1 MMQLLLV
8 FLILSLLSMS
18 TLAASLRSISALQED
33 RNNGLITADQ
43 FALEI
48 IRTIKTPISQLPDQA
63 IEQEQNQHR
72 VCATAALLQIRQSW
86 DSLSRSTQQLVTAAL
101 ARPSADSV
109 LVSPSGF
116 FTLHY
121 SLSGVNA
128 VPAADLDADMR
139 PDYVEKMAA
148 YMDTSLFTHRDLG
161 FIDPPFDG
169 LNGGDSTFDV
179 YFEDI
184 GAYGYAVPEGPGP
197 NPWPDEFSYLVVH
210 NTFVGFPPNDDPEG
224 DVAGAA
230 KATCAHEF
238 HHCVQFAYDPN
249 EAIWLMELDATESED
264 LVYNATDDNYNYLNG
279 YFLDPEISLMSVSNH
294 MYSSFIW
301 HSYLAQRFD
310 TTLLTQLWKGARTV
324 SSFQSSADSLL
335 AYHGVT
341 HDSAFTEFV
350 SWLYKTNTR
359 SDGTGF
365 EEASSYP
372 FVQIDRSHSSFP
384 IAAQLSP
391 KSPGGYASCWVEA
404 ITSGVSGNMRIDFDG
419 NDARQWGAVVILTK
433 GINQHTVLSIPLS
446 GPNYVGSITV
456 DSMGQYSKITL
467 AGINLS
473 ENSASSTF
481 TYGFTPTYTLSV
493 AASPADSGAY
503 SGASRSMKLY
513 LKNFLPTGQVMRA
526 VFSDLSGWV
535 DLDSANVFVPTLDS
549 AIVLIPVSVPVS
561 TPLGTLSQVDVAVRS
576 LSDTTQHFTMNF
588 NAITVV
594 KRGDYNF
601 DGSIDIADLTYCVNY
616 LFFFGDD
623 PIPVVLAGDFDCS
636 PGIDIG
642 DLTQLVD
649 NLFLSFAP
657 SPCQPD

>member
-1 MMQLLLV
+1 MQFLLV
-8 FLILSLLSMS
+8 ILFISSLS
-18 TLAASLRSISALQED
+18 TSIAAEPIRSIQALQDD
-33 RNNGLITADQ
+33 RANGLLTADQ
-43 FALEI
+43 FALEMV
-48 IRTIKTPISQLPDQA
+48 RTIKTPLSQIPEQI
-63 IEQEQNQHR
+63 IEQGQHEHR
-72 VCATAALLQIRQSW
+72 MCATAAILQIRQSW
-86 DSLSRSTQQLVTAAL
+86 DSLSRTTQQFVTASF

-109 LVSPSGF
+109 LLSPSGF
-116 FTLHY
+116 FSLHY
-121 SLSGVNA
+121 SLTGVNA
-128 VPAADLDADMR
+128 VPTDDLDADMR

-148 YMDTSLFTHRDLG
+148 YMDTSLITHRNLG
-161 FIDPPFDG
+161 FLDPPFDG
-169 LNGGDSTFDV
+169 VIGGDSTFDV

-197 NPWPDEFSYLVVH
+197 NPWPDEYSYLVVH

-224 DVAGAA
+224 DIAGAA

-301 HSYLAQRFD
+301 HSYIAQRFD
-310 TTLLTQLWKGARTV
+310 TSLLLQLWNGARTGNA
-324 SSFQSSADSLL
+324 FQSSADSMF
-335 AYHGVT
+335 ASYGIT

-359 SDGTGF
+359 SDGSGF
-365 EEASSYP
+365 EEAASYP
-372 FVQIDRSHSSFP
+372 FVQIDRSHSIFP

-473 ENSASSTF
+473 ENSAASTF
-481 TYGFTPTYTLSV
+481 TYGFTPTYTVSV
-493 AASPADSGAY
+493 AAAPSDSGAY
-503 SGASRSMKLY
+503 SGASRSMKLT
-513 LKNFLPTGQVMRA
+513 LKNFLPSGQVMRA

-535 DLDSANVFVPTLDS
+535 PLDSASVFVPTLDS
-549 AIVLIPVSVPVS
+549 AIVLIPVTVPVS
-561 TPLGTLSQVDVAVRS
+561 TAIGTLSQVDVAVRS
-576 LSDTTQHFTMNF
+576 LSDTTQHFNIDF

-623 PIPVVLAGDFDCS
+623 PVPVILAGDFDCS

-642 DLTQLVD
+642 DLTLLVD
-649 NLFLSFAP
+649 HLFLSFAP